1 MRRSR
6 IKGRL
11 FAAAAAAAAAAVAAH
26 GLDLSPEHWPADERA
41 RLERLEV
48 QGPAP
53 QVSGV
58 VDGANGIVSA
68 TVSPVSVYAGMQTL
82 KNGGNA
88 ADAAA
93 VTALTQVTMQL
104 GSVVSYAGVFTML
117 YYDAFT
123 HRVFSMD
130 AGYNSYLHETDPR
143 SIRRNDLGPLNFG
156 RNPGEGGPRGRETL
170 VPGFMAGVESMQ
182 GRFGRLPFHDLFGP
196 AIWYARNGVRV
207 SPTLQA
213 YFALR
218 EKYLART
225 PEGQRFMRQAG
236 DALPVAGELFVQH
249 ELALTLRGVASSG
262 SSFMYTGPWAQDFVS
277 TIRRE
282 GGKVEPEDLE
292 RYRPIWSEPF
302 EETAFG
308 ARVFVNGPPNYGAV
322 TLFLGLNLAEALQ
335 LDRQGPYWTDP
346 GTFRSLARINNV
358 VAGSLVANKSAA
370 AFLRDRGIT
379 VSGRSELSKVFARTI
394 APYLDQIFGQQASA
408 APSHSNAIVVVDR
421 EGNIAV
427 VTHTS
432 NTVVWGDSGIVVGG
446 VPIPDSAGFQ
456 QDKLAMI
463 PPGERLPH
471 GIIDTIIF
479 DGERPILATASIGAS
494 LCPESIRVL
503 VSLLGQHLP
512 LPTVMSAPPVLAS
525 FKLSAA
531 DEIAGGRP
539 VPVPEGS
546 YGTDFLS
553 RLKAEGLT
561 LSVTPRSEV
570 PTLRGTLAVVAI
582 DPATGEKSAV
592 NETGVIV
599 YNSAY

>member
-1 MRRSR
+1 M
-6 IKGRL
+6 
-11 FAAAAAAAAAAVAAH
+11 AAAAVAAR
-26 GLDLSPEHWPADERA
+26 GADLSPDHWPADERA
-41 RLERLEV
+41 RVEKLEF

-53 QVSGV
+53 PDSRV

-82 KNGGNA
+82 KQGGNA

-130 AGYNSYLHETDPR
+130 AGFNSYLQETDPL
-143 SIRRNDLGPLNFG
+143 SIRRGDLGPLNFG
-156 RNPGEGGPRGRETL
+156 RTPDEGGLRGRETL
-170 VPGFMAGVESMQ
+170 VPGFMAGVEAMQ
-182 GRFGRLPFHDLFGP
+182 GRFGRLPFREVFAP

-213 YFALR
+213 YFGMR
-218 EKYLART
+218 GKYLART

-236 DALPVAGELFVQH
+236 DALPVAGSLFVQH
-249 ELALTLRGVASSG
+249 ELALTLRAVALSG
-262 SSFMYTGPWAQDFVS
+262 SSYMYTGPWAQEFVG
-277 TIRRE
+277 TVRRE
-282 GGKVEPEDLE
+282 GGKVTPEDLE

-308 ARVFVNGPPNYGAV
+308 ARVFVNGPPNFGAI
-322 TLFLGLNLAEALQ
+322 TLFLGLNLAEAMQ
-335 LDRQGPYWTDP
+335 LDRKGTYWTDP
-346 GTFRSLARINNV
+346 ATFRSLARINNV
-358 VAGSLVANKSAA
+358 VAGSLVANRRAA
-370 AFLRDRGIT
+370 ALLRDRGIV
-379 VSGRSELSKVFARTI
+379 VSGRAELSKAFARAV
-394 APYLDQIFGQQASA
+394 APYLDQIFSQPAAA
-408 APSHSNAIVVVDR
+408 APGHSNAIVVIDR

-427 VTHTS
+427 VTHTINS
-432 NTVVWGDSGIVVGG
+432 VVWGDTGIVVGG
-446 VPIPDSAGFQ
+446 VPIPDSAAFQ

-463 PPGERLPH
+463 QPGGRLPH
-471 GIIDTIIF
+471 GIIDTIVF
-479 DGERPILATASIGAS
+479 DGDRPILATASIGSS

-503 VSLLGQHLP
+503 FSLLGQHLP
-512 LPTVMSAPPVLAS
+512 LPTVMAAPPVLAS

-531 DEIAGGRP
+531 DEIGSHEP
-539 VPVPEGS
+539 VPIPEGS
-546 YGTDFLS
+546 YGPGFLAS
-553 RLKAEGLT
+553 LKAEGLA
-561 LSVTPRSEV
+561 LSVTPAGDI

-582 DPATGEKSAV
+582 DTATGTRSAV
-592 NETGVIV
+592 NEPGVMV